1 MINTRYNILNIKS
14 LKYYMGI
21 ISPGMTY
28 FDILPRDIVDYIYR
42 IRDDYYANKII
53 KNWYSHIGKKI
64 VATELL
70 ITMHVDT
77 VYQRNNIVA
86 PPTNIFSQA
95 NIHRIKYID
104 RNITGLENLW
114 WRDMLEK
121 IAINYIYFNI
131 NNDLS
136 IPEKNTYNTIINMIS
151 KTLTKYHAL

>member
-1 MINTRYNILNIKS
+1 MYNILNIKS
-14 LKYYMGI
+14 LKYYKGI
-21 ISPGMTY
+21 FSPEMTY
-28 FDILPRDIVDYIYR
+28 LDILPRDIVDYIYR

-70 ITMHVDT
+70 ITIHLET
-77 VYQRNNIVA
+77 VYRRNNIVA

-95 NIHRIKYID
+95 NILRIKYID

-121 IAINYIYFNI
+121 IAINYIYFSI

-136 IPEKNTYNTIINMIS
+136 ILEKNTYNRIINMIS